1 MKENNLA
8 PTEENC
14 RVTIKRSAFRD
25 VNLRSTNTIYR
36 SINKKKDIVDI
47 IWPKDVKHTRTQC
60 DFGKKLSSPT
70 NVRSIRS
77 YTINQHTQHFDPII

>member
-8 PTEENC
+8 PTENC

-36 SINKKKDIVDI
+36 SINKKKRRQTHAHNAIS
-47 IWPKDVKHTRTQC
+47 
-60 DFGKKLSSPT
+60 GKLSSPT
-70 NVRSIRS
+70 NVISIRS
-77 YTINQHTQHFDPII
+77 YTINQHTTF